1 MSRLLSL
8 LLFIGFSAPLF
19 AQNLSGKWV
28 GYFRNS
34 NGIEEKIYPYELTI
48 SNGTGQQI
56 NAVTITRFSN
66 QSTATAIARG
76 NYTPN
81 ARLLSIQ
88 ETKFEQIHLDAN
100 LQACLMSNFLTYK
113 KEQHTE
119 ILQGTYTSK
128 NVTNGS
134 DCGMGSV
141 YLERDIMSAI
151 SFASKKV
158 DRPKNKL
165 TTKKKDSVKSIN
177 VTQASITNASM
188 KTNEVNETKE
198 VNEPKV
204 VNQAVATSQ
213 ADKGTTPTPLSNN
226 LITIAK
232 QQNAK
237 VKTGISNE
245 TIPTHEHKYIPW
257 VLISREN
264 VLTKKIITHSK
275 TISFDLIDNGTL
287 DNDTITIY
295 DNKILMLDHN
305 MLSYNAIHFD
315 LKFDDQHTTHEI
327 IVIAN
332 NLGAAPPNTALLTY
346 KDAKQSEEVAI
357 NTNFTQNAKLIIE
370 YQPPK

>member
-1 MSRLLSL
+1 MSL

-28 GYFRNS
+28 GYFRNN

-48 SNGTGQQI
+48 SNGAGQQI

-128 NVTNGS
+128 NVTNGT

-141 YLERDIMSAI
+141 YLERDVMSAM
-151 SFASKKV
+151 SFAAKKV
-158 DRPKNKL
+158 DRTKNKL
-165 TTKKKDSVKSIN
+165 TTKTKDSVKSIN
-177 VTQASITNASM
+177 ITLASITNATM
-188 KTNEVNETKE
+188 KTKEVNETKLVKE
-198 VNEPKV
+198 VVSISEADIGTIQIPI
-204 VNQAVATSQ
+204 QAQ
-213 ADKGTTPTPLSNN
+213 AETPISNK
-226 LITIAK
+226 LITTAK
-232 QQNAK
+232 QPNDKA
-237 VKTGISNE
+237 KTGISNE

-264 VLTKKIITHSK
+264 VLIKKIITHSK

-295 DNKILMLDHN
+295 DNKVLILDHN

-346 KDAKQSEEVAI
+346 KDGKQSEEVAI